1 MENEN
6 NKKNIFRPIMNNYL
20 EQINSFSLKKI
31 EESDLIDLQ
40 ETDEISIKTRRYLDY
55 SIFYQ
60 FTIFFE
66 EKTSEKFSN
75 FLQILY
81 RANSSNVY
89 LWSKFCRDCGIC
101 LLDSVLDINTQFS
114 FECSDDIF
122 ILTTA
127 DMQDKIL
134 FDFYEKSERRLLDI
148 QLFGTNWSKIRWEI

>member
-1 MENEN
+1 M
-6 NKKNIFRPIMNNYL
+6 IRDHL
-20 EQINSFSLKKI
+20 EEVNSFSLKKI
-31 EESDLIDLQ
+31 GELDLIDLRQ
-40 ETDEISIKTRRYLDY
+40 TDEIMNKFSKVPDFP
-55 SIFYQ
+55 FYQ
-60 FTIFFE
+60 VKLFFE

-122 ILTTA
+122 SLTTA

-134 FDFYEKSERRLLDI
+134 FDFYEKSERRLLDVE
-148 QLFGTNWSKIRWEI
+148 LFGTNWSKIRWEF

>member
-1 MENEN
+1 MENEIK
-6 NKKNIFRPIMNNYL
+6 KKNGYKLMIKDYL
-20 EQINSFSLKKI
+20 EEVNSFSLKKI
-31 EESDLIDLQ
+31 GELDLIDLRQ
-40 ETDEISIKTRRYLDY
+40 TDEIMNKFSKVPDFP
-55 SIFYQ
+55 FYQ
-60 FTIFFE
+60 VKLFFE